1 MVRKILLRKLIVHL
15 FFIQSHVRILRY
27 QTWPIAW
34 HEMNIILLQNVE
46 GCSHILHQGFR
57 VNDKS
62 QMASSGYS
70 RCSVFTHF

>member
-1 MVRKILLRKLIVHL
+1 MVRKILLRTLIHV
-15 FFIQSHVRILRY
+15 FFIQSHVRTLRY

-57 VNDKS
+57 VNANCKFRLGVRS
-62 QMASSGYS
+62 CTFLTSNG
-70 RCSVFTHF
+70 